1 MPDCALWVK
10 NVAGGSF
17 LPRHDMEDQRWGAP
31 LRVLVA
37 GEDRLARV
45 GLVCLLNQLAGV
57 EVAGETTDLPT
68 GKALDRV
75 VAESRADVVIR
86 GPVHALPPSRS
97 PSSAVG
103 PGGQPRFATIVL
115 SDTET
120 LDDVETAFACGADAF
135 LVESRAPE
143 QLAAAVSAVAEG
155 RRFLDPEVGAR
166 LAADAAWGHAR
177 AQGGVTQR
185 ERQVLALIAA
195 GKTTGEIAKE
205 LGISPRTVEGHR
217 MRVGRKLG
225 LRRRAELIEYALVH
239 GLRPRRPASANST
252 SR

>member
-1 MPDCALWVK
+1 MPDCALSVE
-10 NVAGGSF
+10 NLEGGSS
-17 LPRHDMEDQRWGAP
+17 LRGQDRADQRSGTP

-37 GEDRLARV
+37 GEDRLARI

-57 EVAGETTDLPT
+57 EVAWETADLPV

-75 VAESRADVVIR
+75 VAESSADVVIR
-86 GPVHALPPSRS
+86 PAHALSPSGS
-97 PSSAVG
+97 PSSTVA
-103 PGGQPRFATIVL
+103 PGEERRFATIIL

-143 QLAAAVSAVAEG
+143 QLAAAVDAVADG
-155 RRFLDPEVGAR
+155 RRFLDPELGAR
-166 LAADAAWGHAR
+166 FAADTEYGHSR
-177 AQGGVTQR
+177 APGALTGR
-185 ERQVLALIAA
+185 ERQVLALLAA
-195 GKTTGEIAKE
+195 GKTTGEIAEE

-217 MRVGRKLG
+217 TRVGRKLG

-239 GLRPRRPASANST
+239 GLRPGKPASAEPKT
-252 SR
+252 R